1 MKNNYRIKRLTAMI
15 LCLCMVCFGAVV
27 SFADEADSAEK
38 DWADKEYTEAVE
50 SLMSEGI
57 ITGDV
62 DGLFH
67 PDDNLTRAQACKI
80 VIATVGV
87 SEEMLTSSAA
97 LSQGKFSDLSKAKWA
112 APYIGY
118 AAAAGIIKGYEDGSF
133 RPSNNVTVA
142 ELCAMLVRAAGAED
156 KVSGSWPTN
165 YVNAAS
171 DLGLFDGTGLV
182 DQEGNHPTNSAAAK
196 WMAAYLT
203 YNGMQDVRSNAE
215 TMNSAVEEAIKPAEE
230 ATETEDTGEA
240 AAEDLVQ
247 QDIDMGS
254 YGKLKDAVYCPGN
267 YFAADFSTFADVP
280 VSKDLKV
287 YTYGYKKDYKKTM
300 VVSSGA
306 TYFKEATAFRF
317 KNVYTPAWCEVK
329 GSEITTIVLPSD
341 VGFSGN
347 AYCVVNDVFQTVNSA
362 GNVVPALDTLLG
374 ECEVQWAAHS
384 ESVTL
389 PGAEE
394 IVNAMAEGAIY
405 EIALNNGEIT
415 HATSEPAMKRG
426 KEFKFLT
433 GSQWSTVSAVV
444 NEYNEIGVDSKIYE
458 VNPDAS
464 VYVLAS
470 DGESFEKGKL
480 SSVRKGYY
488 VRLYDVRKDDEYI
501 ADIIVVK
508 KY

>member
-1 MKNNYRIKRLTAMI
+1 MKNNYRLNRLTALI
-15 LCLCMVCFGAVV
+15 LCLCMVCFGSVV
-27 SFADEADSAEK
+27 SFADETNNAEK
-38 DWADKEYTEAVE
+38 DWTDKEYTEAVE

-97 LSQGKFSDLSKAKWA
+97 LSQGKFSDLSKVKWA

-171 DLGLFDGTGLV
+171 ELGLFDGTGLV
-182 DQEGNHPTNSAAAK
+182 DVEGNHPTNSDAAK

-203 YNGMQDVRSNAE
+203 YNGMKDVRNNAE

-230 ATETEDTGEA
+230 APAEETEGDI
-240 AAEDLVQ
+240 VQ
-247 QDIDMGS
+247 QTIDMGS
-254 YGKLKDAVYCPGN
+254 YGKVENAVYCPGN
-267 YFAADFSTFADVP
+267 SFASDFSTFADVP
-280 VSKDLKV
+280 ISKDVKV
-287 YTYGYKKDYKKTM
+287 YTYGHKKDYKKTM
-300 VVSSGA
+300 KVLSGA
-306 TYFKEATAFRF
+306 ENFKEATLFKF
-317 KNVYTPAWCEVK
+317 KNVYTPAWCGVK
-329 GSEITTIVLPSD
+329 GSEINVIILPSD
-341 VGFSGN
+341 VGFSGKAYGVINGISKTLN
-347 AYCVVNDVFQTVNSA
+347 ADGIEVYTLNTLVGGQEAKWEAHNA
-362 GNVVPALDTLLG
+362 NVVMPGTAEIENALA
-374 ECEVQWAAHS
+374 V
-384 ESVTL
+384 
-389 PGAEE
+389 
-394 IVNAMAEGAIY
+394 GAIY
-405 EIALNNGEIT
+405 EIALTEGEVT
-415 HATSEPAMKRG
+415 NVTSNPAMKLG
-426 KEFKFLT
+426 KEFKVLT
-433 GSQWSTVSAVV
+433 GSQWITVSAIV
-444 NEYNEIGVDSKIYE
+444 NRQNEIGVNSSIYE

-470 DGESFEKGKL
+470 DGKSFEAGTL
-480 SSVRKGYY
+480 SSIRKGDY
-488 VRLYDVRKDDEYI
+488 VRLYDFRKDDEDI

-508 KY
+508 KD